1 MHPLVKIK
9 RNSIIKIHG
18 TTVKTSFHVSVAAD
32 TGARGVYK
40 TAGQHLCIVKLT
52 IGVNYTMLFVFAV
65 VIFHTHILLRKAPK
79 F

>member
-1 MHPLVKIK
+1 M
-9 RNSIIKIHG
+9 HG

-32 TGARGVYK
+32 SGARGVYN
-40 TAGQHLCIVKLT
+40 TAAQHLYIVKLT

-65 VIFHTHILLRKAPK
+65 VIFHPHIFLRKAPK